1 MYIFYIVT
9 YFSTSYVHFYFV
21 YTYLFC
27 RYAVSKWHRSNG
39 KYIYQNS
46 YDAFSQIRFTVL
58 ILNKYNNLRRMNVIN
73 DNLSVSL
80 SIKHTIRE
88 FNDKEFD
95 LTIASKINLEYND
108 NRSANFVIFSIFF
121 SVRNLNLQFLTNIY
135 IYMIIVLKF
144 FTERQHLQFIFI

>member
-1 MYIFYIVT
+1 
-9 YFSTSYVHFYFV
+9 
-21 YTYLFC
+21 
-27 RYAVSKWHRSNG
+27 
-39 KYIYQNS
+39 
-46 YDAFSQIRFTVL
+46 
-58 ILNKYNNLRRMNVIN
+58 MNVIN

-95 LTIASKINLEYND
+95 LTIASKIDLEYND

-135 IYMIIVLKF
+135 IYIYDNCL
-144 FTERQHLQFIFI
+144 EIFH

>member
-1 MYIFYIVT
+1 
-9 YFSTSYVHFYFV
+9 
-21 YTYLFC
+21 
-27 RYAVSKWHRSNG
+27 
-39 KYIYQNS
+39 
-46 YDAFSQIRFTVL
+46 
-58 ILNKYNNLRRMNVIN
+58 MNVIN

-95 LTIASKINLEYND
+95 LTIASKIDLEYND